1 MGLIQR
7 HYICLWGK
15 LSSVAQLSTHLPAK
29 QTKWRWCWC
38 SSVHVWHGWV
48 QGNTQYCRGRSQ
60 LIASL
65 SSGSSASTYIQKGK
79 QGDGKRRK
87 TAVTIMWRTN
97 GREQLK
103 APGSVF
109 TKTLPPQGIR
119 IEEER
124 NRLFLLVMA
133 SFWRSIWSENTVK
146 GHLENTICL

>member
-1 MGLIQR
+1 ML
-7 HYICLWGK
+7 HNWAHTYL
-15 LSSVAQLSTHLPAK
+15 LNK
-29 QTKWRWCWC
+29 QSEGDADAVQYMFDMDDW
-38 SSVHVWHGWV
+38 

-79 QGDGKRRK
+79 QGGGKRRK

-109 TKTLPPQGIR
+109 TKTLPPQGIH